1 MEKLNTTKYLKGLVA
16 LDTAV
21 YVEFVCLTCG
31 LQGAFTGQG
40 GAKESCPKCGEKVI
54 SRIQPDN
61 PVHALV

>member
-31 LQGAFTGQG
+31 LQGAFTEQG
-40 GAKESCPKCGEKVI
+40 GARRVAPNAGK
-54 SRIQPDN
+54 R
-61 PVHALV
+61 